1 MKTKILEIYDSHAHK
16 IQTVGFQ
23 KPNDTLGWIAVHFE
37 RDKYMPFALH
47 ESLAKMKTSLLDQG
61 FTWEWKNT
69 NWLF

>member
-1 MKTKILEIYDSHAHK
+1 
-16 IQTVGFQ
+16 VGFQ